1 MLRSPLLL
9 AGAAALILLGAGPA
23 FSQDAAPDLAVELC
37 VGAKSG
43 VAEARLDACN
53 QVLKRTLDAEERSA
67 ILTIRGLVF
76 LELDAGDRALAD
88 LMAAI
93 RQDSRNSSAYYARAI
108 YFTRI
113 EDLKLAMADIET
125 AIRMEPEESAY
136 LALRGDLRHRANDL
150 NGALADYDRA
160 IALDPEDS
168 DLVID
173 RAMIRSDASDY
184 AGALADYDKAIALSD
199 QASTRV
205 LRADLLLVLGR
216 YDEAQQGYD
225 KVIAREPDFPMPY
238 SGRARLHQLRG
249 DRQAAIADL
258 DKALSLTQ
266 GPPQDYIARGW
277 LLYETG
283 EFTRARADFDHA
295 MALSDDDAEMILERA
310 VFLTRIE
317 QLDLAEA
324 DILRAAAKVPTSPAP
339 GIALSNLASVRGD
352 WRRAIAEAD
361 RSLKLAP
368 KDPDALNQAC
378 WVRGEVKRELERAID
393 FCSKAIAEQP
403 DSWIALDSRSFVY
416 FQQGNF
422 EKALADADAALARH
436 PASAQTLFLRGAVK
450 LRLGRQAEGEADLA
464 AARKLHP
471 RIDAEYGRYQLI

>member
-1 MLRSPLLL
+1 MSRSPLLL
-9 AGAAALILLGAGPA
+9 AGAAALLLLGAGPA
-23 FSQDAAPDLAVELC
+23 FSQEGAPDPVVELC
-37 VGAKSG
+37 VSASGA
-43 VAEARLDACN
+43 AEARLDACN
-53 QVLKRTLDAEERSA
+53 KLLERKLGAEERSA
-67 ILTIRGLVF
+67 VLTIRGLVF
-76 LELDAGDRALAD
+76 LEMEAGDRALSD

-93 RQDSRNSSAYYARAI
+93 RQDSTNSSAYYARAI
-108 YFTRI
+108 YFARI
-113 EDLKLAMADIET
+113 DDLKLAMADIET
-125 AIRMEPEESAY
+125 AIRMEPEDSAY
-136 LALRGDLRHRANDL
+136 LALRGDLRHRANDH

-160 IALDPEDS
+160 IALDS
-168 DLVID
+168 DDDHLVID
-173 RAMIRSDASDY
+173 RAMIRVDAGDY

-199 QASTRV
+199 KASTQV
-205 LRADLLLVLGR
+205 LRADVLQALER
-216 YDEAQQGYD
+216 YDEAQKGYE
-225 KVIAREPDFPMPY
+225 KVIAREPDFPMSY
-238 SGRARLHQLRG
+238 TGRARLHQLRG

-258 DKALSLTQ
+258 DKALALMP
-266 GPPQDYIARGW
+266 GDPQDYIERGW
-277 LLYETG
+277 LLYETS

-295 MALSDDDAEMILERA
+295 MALSNDDAEMLLQRA

-378 WVRGEVKRELERAID
+378 WVRGEAKRELDRAID
-393 FCSKAIAEQP
+393 ICSRAIAQEP
-403 DSWIALDSRSFVY
+403 DNWIPLDSRSFVY
-416 FQQGNF
+416 FQQRNF
-422 EKALADADAALARH
+422 EKALADADAALARQ

-471 RIDAEYGRYQLI
+471 RIDAEYGRYQLL